1 MAGYDLELIKLFL
14 ESNITVLMVGDP
26 RQVTYHTHEE
36 LKNKKYTSG
45 QIEQYISERCKH
57 CSIDVDHS
65 SLNVSH
71 RNHERICTLANQVF
85 SEFTPCSFEEQS
97 TTGHDGVFLVREDDI
112 ENYLS
117 IYHPMQL
124 RDKINVTVNPNYP
137 AINFGVSKG
146 LTFNRVL
153 IYPTDTMMKWLI
165 DRSFKLADISR
176 SKLYV
181 ALTRA
186 RHSVGIVIK
195 AKYIHKCPTDIPLY
209 QSELH
214 HF

>member
-1 MAGYDLELIKLFL
+1 
-14 ESNITVLMVGDP
+14 
-26 RQVTYHTHEE
+26 
-36 LKNKKYTSG
+36 
-45 QIEQYISERCKH
+45 
-57 CSIDVDHS
+57 
-65 SLNVSH
+65 
-71 RNHERICTLANQVF
+71 
-85 SEFTPCSFEEQS
+85 
-97 TTGHDGVFLVREDDI
+97 
-112 ENYLS
+112 
-117 IYHPMQL
+117 MQL
-124 RDKINVTVNPNYP
+124 RDKITVTVNPNYL

-186 RHSVGIVIK
+186 RHSVGIVIN